1 MKKKTVK
8 LFSLFLCGVM
18 LLLCLGGCRESEKD
32 NKKLRIVATIFP
44 EYDWTREILGSNPA
58 DAELTLL
65 LSSGVDMH
73 SFQPSM
79 DDIVT
84 ISTCDIFIYVGGE
97 SDAWVRDALS
107 QATNKDIVAISLLDA
122 LGDQVREEE
131 ILEGLESEEEEEEES
146 GEPEYDEHVWLSM
159 RNASLFCD
167 AIESALSKKDSAN
180 ADTYRKNKE
189 AYQQKLGDLDRE
201 YTSAV
206 GSAASK
212 TLIIGD
218 RFPFRYLTEDY
229 GLEYYA
235 AFSGCSA
242 ETEAS
247 PDTII
252 FLAQK
257 ADELNAKSIIKTE
270 GSDGSVAETIK
281 NSTKT
286 KDQTI
291 LTLDSMQSVT
301 SKDVD
306 AGCTYLSVMQSDLKV
321 LKQALG

>member
-44 EYDWTREILGSNPA
+44 EYDWTKEILGSNPA

-107 QATNKDIVAISLLDA
+107 QATNKEMIVVDLLDV
-122 LGDQVREEE
+122 LGDHAKEEE
-131 ILEGLESEEEEEEES
+131 TVSGMQTDEDNDEEDEKEM
-146 GEPEYDEHVWLSM
+146 DEHVWLSM

>member
-8 LFSLFLCGVM
+8 LLSLILCGVM
-18 LLLCLGGCRESEKD
+18 LLLCLGGCREGEKD
-32 NKKLRIVATIFP
+32 NKKLHIVATIFP

-107 QATNKDIVAISLLDA
+107 QATNKEMIVVDLLDV
-122 LGDQVREEE
+122 LGDHAKEEE
-131 ILEGLESEEEEEEES
+131 TVSGMQTDEDNDEEDEKEM
-146 GEPEYDEHVWLSM
+146 DEHVWLSM